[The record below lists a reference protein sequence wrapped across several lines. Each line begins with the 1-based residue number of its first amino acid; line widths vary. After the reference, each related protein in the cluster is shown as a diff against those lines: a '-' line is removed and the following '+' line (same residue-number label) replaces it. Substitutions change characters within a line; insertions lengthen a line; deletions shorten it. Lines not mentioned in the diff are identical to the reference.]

1 MAAGR
6 SPGRYRPAGAWN
18 RARRAERLAGTSGG
32 GEEEAGGRGAG
43 AAESGAELRAAP
55 GDRRAGVGAVWKWL
69 FLKIIIIFLYF
80 IFNALSDRDLY
91 SLPEGG
97 GGGARPSRELGR
109 SPGER
114 RQAEGA
120 GLAKAGAGLAGESW
134 AAWGRQ
140 QDARGKVFV

>member
-1 MAAGR
+1 MEKR
-6 SPGRYRPAGAWN
+6 
-18 RARRAERLAGTSGG
+18 
-32 GEEEAGGRGAG
+32 
-43 AAESGAELRAAP
+43 LRAAP
-55 GDRRAGVGAVWKWL
+55 GDGRAGVGAVWKWL
-69 FLKIIIIFLYF
+69 FLLLLFFLYF
-80 IFNALSDRDLY
+80 IFNALSHRERY

-114 RQAEGA
+114 RQAAGA